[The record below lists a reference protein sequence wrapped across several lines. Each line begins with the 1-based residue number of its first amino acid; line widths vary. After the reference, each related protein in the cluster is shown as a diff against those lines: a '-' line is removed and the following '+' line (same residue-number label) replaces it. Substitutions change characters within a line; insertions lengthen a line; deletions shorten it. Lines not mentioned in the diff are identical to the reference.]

1 MPLRKVQFAPG
12 FNKQASDSGAE
23 NQWVDGDFVRFR
35 YGMPEKIGGWSEIMD
50 KKLVGAT
57 RASHSWADLDGRR
70 YIAFGTNKLLYV
82 YDGDDYHDDGVEQ
95 QQLSLR
101 DPSVVAA
108 YHDCPFRVHA
118 TLSYTFLSI
127 IRVGLCD
134 FVLPRHPD
142 ITQGQYVAVYSKS
155 AGCVVRGVFQ
165 RLFRYREA
173 PLRI

>member
-1 MPLRKVQFAPG
+1 MKYPLLCKAIDQNDDVIKFCC
-12 FNKQASDSGAE
+12 FTGAGSSNE
-23 NQWVDGDFVRFR
+23 DDFIRSSVGDGDR
-35 YGMPEKIGGWSEIMD
+35 
-50 KKLVGAT
+50 
-57 RASHSWADLDGRR
+57 DGDD
-70 YIAFGTNKLLYV
+70 YHDGY